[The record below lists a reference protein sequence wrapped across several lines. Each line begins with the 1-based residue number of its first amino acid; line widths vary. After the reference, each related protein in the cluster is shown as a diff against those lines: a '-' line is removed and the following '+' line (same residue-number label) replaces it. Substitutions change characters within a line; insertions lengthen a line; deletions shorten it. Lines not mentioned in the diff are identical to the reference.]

1 MNFPGYSASNI
12 IVGGRAA
19 VEELWIVLQCQYY
32 LDLLSSGDTDAF
44 DLQKVTT
51 MLRGQC
57 HCPIPSDPQ
66 GCKPVHR
73 RIGQLLGYSD
83 KEVDDFVS
91 NMAGYNHMPDVEYP
105 FELPSS
111 LANVPKKKGFSP
123 NEWLKHSKGLR
134 NENLEISLGRD
145 ERKEKESRR
154 WQVFHQNRN

>member
-105 FELPSS
+105 FELPPS
-111 LANVPKKKGFSP
+111 LANVPKNQGKIISAQK
-123 NEWLKHSKGLR
+123 LR
-134 NENLEISLGRD
+134 NIKSYAIFNEI
-145 ERKEKESRR
+145 
-154 WQVFHQNRN
+154 QNFLRTHFFK